1 VTVVVGGAGVVTG
14 TGTAAVVLGTI
25 ERLVSTWAGPIA
37 GVAAVLIVAIVVI
50 RILPTGISG
59 KWKKIL

>member
-1 VTVVVGGAGVVTG
+1 VVTG

>member
-1 VTVVVGGAGVVTG
+1 
-14 TGTAAVVLGTI
+14 VVLGTI